1 MMTYNYASKKANL
14 EFLST
19 NVFNIKEV
27 LSRSS
32 AADKHSVALDELAD
46 AIAQKLDYEEKTME
60 EIGLPLTPI
69 HLEEHKKLLNEITLL
84 EFSWNAKRI
93 SDDVYLKALN
103 YKLEFHNH
111 YFDQAQLLSFITKYE
126 TE

>member
-1 MMTYNYASKKANL
+1 MMTENYASKKASL
-14 EFLST
+14 DFLST
-19 NVFNIKEV
+19 NVFDIKEV
-27 LSRSS
+27 LSRT
-32 AADKHSVALDELAD
+32 AAAGKHSVALDGLAD

-60 EIGLPLTPI
+60 EIGLSLTSI
-69 HLEEHKKLLNEITLL
+69 HLEEHKKLLKEISLL

-111 YFDQAQLLSFITKYE
+111 YFDQAQLLSFIAKYK
-126 TE
+126 TD